1 MNKYTQKYY
10 ITNDAMDINY
20 RLKPISVIMY
30 FEDCVA
36 RYMTL
41 KNLAAFD
48 IVGEHL
54 YWVVSDFNLK
64 FEKEL
69 PFWSEPIEI
78 TVWVS
83 EISKLKVYVD
93 FELKHNGEIFV
104 KGDSC
109 WFILNSETKRPVSTD
124 FIVNRFE
131 VCEKRVF
138 GEHTKFKLHEQKEL
152 VTTIKHATN
161 ISDLDFNYH
170 VNNKSYLIM
179 AETTAPEEFKNTHT
193 LNMLKVKF
201 CKESFLG
208 DVLECSAYRTD
219 VNNLYVHKIE
229 RDGTSICEI
238 ETYWTEKIKETP
250 ILDCN
255 LDVRKY

>member
-83 EISKLKVYVD
+83 EISQLKVYVD
-93 FELKHNGEIFV
+93 FELKHNNS
-104 KGDSC
+104 KGMSSMH
-109 WFILNSETKRPVSTD
+109 IL
-124 FIVNRFE
+124 
-131 VCEKRVF
+131 
-138 GEHTKFKLHEQKEL
+138 L
-152 VTTIKHATN
+152 
-161 ISDLDFNYH
+161 NY
-170 VNNKSYLIM
+170 L
-179 AETTAPEEFKNTHT
+179 
-193 LNMLKVKF
+193 
-201 CKESFLG
+201 
-208 DVLECSAYRTD
+208 
-219 VNNLYVHKIE
+219 
-229 RDGTSICEI
+229 
-238 ETYWTEKIKETP
+238 
-250 ILDCN
+250 
-255 LDVRKY
+255 